1 MEPILSN
8 LIMTALKPIR
18 PLVFLAATLIALGAS
33 AQSPGTLESGRSL
46 LITGVT
52 VYTAVGPPIKDGAV
66 GIKADTIAF
75 VGLASQVDRGAY
87 ARVIERPGHHV
98 YPAMIAA
105 NTTLGLTEIFAVRA
119 TRDFNEVGDYNPNVR
134 ALSAYNAESD
144 VVATV
149 LTNGVALAQICPRG
163 GTISGTSSVVKLK
176 GHNWTDASYRAD
188 EGVHVKWPQ
197 FYKMK
202 KGEKDKPDHYAVNPK
217 YGDETRELRKFLT
230 EARAYGQRVYPIERD
245 LKLEALKGVFS
256 GEKRLYVHADLVKE
270 IREAISLK
278 RELEI
283 PKMTIVG
290 GADAYKV
297 GDLLRENDISVL
309 LRRVNS
315 LPRFPE
321 DPIDAPYTAAKKLA
335 AAGVVFALQMEGDM
349 ETMQNRNLAF
359 SAGTAIGYGLSP
371 QDALKAVT
379 INPATIL
386 GIDGRT
392 GSIEPGKE
400 ANLIL
405 THGDMFDIRT
415 GKVVEMYLLGRP
427 TDLSNRQTDL
437 YHQALRR
444 YGLEEKP

>member
-1 MEPILSN
+1 
-8 LIMTALKPIR
+8 MTALKPFR
-18 PLVFLAATLIALGAS
+18 TLVFLAAILIALCAS
-33 AQSPGTLESGRSL
+33 AQGPGTLESGRSL

-52 VYTAVGPPIKDGAV
+52 VYTAVGSPIKDGAV

-87 ARVIERPGHHV
+87 SRVIERPGHHV
-98 YPAMIAA
+98 YPAMIAT

-144 VVATV
+144 VVGTV
-149 LTNGVALAQICPRG
+149 LTNGVAFAQICPRG

-188 EGVHVKWPQ
+188 EGIHVNWPQ
-197 FYKMK
+197 FYERK
-202 KGEKDKPDHYAVNPK
+202 KGEDGKPAVFAADPK
-217 YGDETRELRKFLT
+217 YTDKVRELRKFLI
-230 EARAYGQRVYPIERD
+230 EARAYGQRVYPVERD
-245 LKLEALKGVFS
+245 LKLEALSGVFT
-256 GEKRLYVHADLVKE
+256 GEKRLYVHANLVKE
-270 IREAISLK
+270 IREAIVLK

-283 PKMTIVG
+283 PKVTIVG
-290 GADAYKV
+290 GADAHKV
-297 GDLLRENDISVL
+297 SDLLRENDISVL

-315 LPRFPE
+315 LPRFAE
-321 DPIDAPYTAAKKLA
+321 DPIDASYTAAGKLA
-335 AAGVVFALQMEGDM
+335 ATGVVFALQMEGGM

-359 SAGTAIGYGLSP
+359 NAGTAIGHGLSA

-379 INPATIL
+379 IYPATIL
-386 GIDGRT
+386 GIDVRT
-392 GSIEPGKE
+392 GSVEVGKE

-405 THGDMFDIRT
+405 THGDMFDMRT
-415 GKVVEMYLLGRP
+415 GKVVEMYLQGKP
-427 TDLSNRQTDL
+427 IDLSNLQTDL
-437 YHQALRR
+437 YRQALRR